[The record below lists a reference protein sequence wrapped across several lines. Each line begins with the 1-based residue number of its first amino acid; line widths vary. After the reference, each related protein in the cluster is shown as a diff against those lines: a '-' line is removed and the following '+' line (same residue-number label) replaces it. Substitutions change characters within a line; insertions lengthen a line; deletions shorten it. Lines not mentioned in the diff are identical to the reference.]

1 VTGDKPPVFVAS
13 CNKMFPNLAKTGKS
27 SKRSLENLVQ
37 LRRISIMPISDTQV
51 YIALVVAII
60 PGILAWRLATELYK

>member
-1 VTGDKPPVFVAS
+1 
-13 CNKMFPNLAKTGKS
+13 MFPNPAKTVKS
-27 SKRSLENLVQ
+27 SKQSLENQVQ

-51 YIALVVAII
+51 YIALAVALI